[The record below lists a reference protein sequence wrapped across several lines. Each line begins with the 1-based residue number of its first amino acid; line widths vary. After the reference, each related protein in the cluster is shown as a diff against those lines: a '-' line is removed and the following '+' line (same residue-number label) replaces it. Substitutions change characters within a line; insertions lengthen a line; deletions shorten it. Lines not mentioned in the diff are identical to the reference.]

1 MVIARARGG
10 MDGKLHFTPTQLLF
24 EIYFKQKNNLKP
36 GLAQS
41 LSISDPI
48 LSDGRLKLNIL
59 TEFTYK

>member
-1 MVIARARGG
+1 MN
-10 MDGKLHFTPTQLLF
+10 GKLHFTPTQLLF

-59 TEFTYK
+59 TEFTYKEK

>member
-1 MVIARARGG
+1 MGNYTSRPR
-10 MDGKLHFTPTQLLF
+10 KLF